1 MKWID
6 GNCSNWETGSYLEIG
21 LLLMLN
27 RLKLKFWVDR
37 DSELRFVKNSI
48 ENSLMVPGLHR
59 LMRLPEM
66 GRYQEP

>member
-1 MKWID
+1 MVIVR
-6 GNCSNWETGSYLEIG
+6 TGKLVPTLKIG

-27 RLKLKFWVDR
+27 RLKFRFWVDR

-48 ENSLMVPGLHR
+48 ENSLMVPGLYR